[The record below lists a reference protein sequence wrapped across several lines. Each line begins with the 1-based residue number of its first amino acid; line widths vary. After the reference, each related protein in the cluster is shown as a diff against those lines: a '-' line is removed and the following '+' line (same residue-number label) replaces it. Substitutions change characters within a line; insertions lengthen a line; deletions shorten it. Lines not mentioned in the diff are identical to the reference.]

1 MNSEENNDLQIKK
14 LERMERIYADT
25 EKHESVI
32 DSIETE
38 ASDFC
43 APIRKVFK
51 WILLIIWLACVA
63 ILVTGG
69 DFTLP
74 ASGILFSGGVY
85 AGLCIPKF
93 LHENKKGDAVI
104 SGIITI
110 ATIALA
116 IILLTG
122 NTVH

>member
-1 MNSEENNDLQIKK
+1 MNSEENNELQIKK

-32 DSIETE
+32 DSIDTE
-38 ASDFC
+38 PSDFC

-63 ILVTGG
+63 ILITGG

-85 AGLCIPKF
+85 RVRASLSRRGCRKSGGCCSCRPPSS
-93 LHENKKGDAVI
+93 EDA
-104 SGIITI
+104 
-110 ATIALA
+110 
-116 IILLTG
+116 
-122 NTVH
+122 